1 MVKNLEII
9 QMFIHRERNC
19 DTSHTTEY
27 YTILKMNGHNNI
39 DECQEHN
46 VTEEYKAAGNFIH
59 IPVPGTHHN
68 GP

>member
-1 MVKNLEII
+1 MSII
-9 QMFIHRERNC
+9 KSKGKLWS
-19 DTSHTTEY
+19 TGTTEY